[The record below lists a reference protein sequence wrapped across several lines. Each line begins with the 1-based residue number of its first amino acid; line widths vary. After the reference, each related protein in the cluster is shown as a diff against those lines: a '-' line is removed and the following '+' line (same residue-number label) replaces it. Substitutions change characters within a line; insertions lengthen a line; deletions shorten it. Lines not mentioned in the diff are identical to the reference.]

1 MMMRLHETL
10 IFAVKIIDFPVF
22 DKSVTHGQTD
32 GWTDG
37 RTDPF
42 RDART
47 YLKTRSYGKWTAVL
61 KGKDPKAMLLGR
73 EGVATAALRI
83 VLLAEK
89 YS

>member
-1 MMMRLHETL
+1 MDGPT
-10 IFAVKIIDFPVF
+10 D
-22 DKSVTHGQTD
+22 GQTD
-32 GWTDG
+32 
-37 RTDPF
+37 RPSY

-47 YLKTRSYGKWTAVL
+47 HLKTRSCGKWTAVL